1 MTRSSQQTYIQ
12 RLGFQD
18 KDRANPRHGLA
29 CEYLFER
36 LLHREI
42 LTNINELACKEIFN
56 QKTQYEQKI
65 QTQQFS
71 VDHAKDSLEYHK
83 TIYEQ
88 AFDAG
93 NSNKF
98 IVNAQER
105 LNNEIQKLN
114 NSKEI
119 LNFLNNWKSIDSS
132 QLQMLKKIILD
143 HMPASNYINVPITFN
158 KFVNGFADVLLKRRF
173 YPYIEKFNANGETFE
188 TVWRVCSYID
198 AAILGE
204 VKITPEPAET
214 IIQQIAFYENYLTAR
229 EVIVLVDYEAPQL
242 KRMTEGSN
250 IKVYRLGEK
259 FEQWCATRSKPL
271 IEEF

>member
-18 KDRANPRHGLA
+18 KDRTNPRHGLA

-42 LTNINELACKEIFN
+42 LANINELACKEIVN
-56 QKTQYEQKI
+56 TKTQYEQKI

-71 VDHAKDSLEYHK
+71 VDSAKESLEYYK
-83 TIYEQ
+83 TIYKE
-88 AFDAG
+88 AFDAA

-98 IVNAQER
+98 IINAQEDI
-105 LNNEIQKLN
+105 NNKIQELN
-114 NSKEI
+114 NSKAI
-119 LNFLNNWKSIDSS
+119 LNFLNNWESINSS
-132 QLQMLKKIILD
+132 QLQTLKQLILD

-158 KFVNGFADVLLKRRF
+158 KFVNGFADVLLERRF
-173 YPYIEKFNANGETFE
+173 YPYIEKFNTNGETFE
-188 TVWRVCSYID
+188 TEWRVYSSIN
-198 AAILGE
+198 ATILGE

-214 IIQQIAFYENYLTAR
+214 IIQQIAFYENYLTAK
-229 EVIVLVDYEAPQL
+229 EVIVLVDYDAPQL

-259 FEQWCATRSKPL
+259 FEQWCSTRSKPL